1 MPALT
6 AHFFCMKKILVA
18 FSVLVSFTSFAQ
30 SPVAARLSSGYDIG
44 MAYSTGHYNPSI
56 SYYQLLTVSEQKLF
70 SFGWN
75 LRLGAFYGDNL
86 DYYTAPAR
94 LTRGKSGLGSIGLP
108 LMPANMD
115 TVRFDHVSMTSLSV
129 GVRAKVNLGRVELG
143 ASADLLGFTF
153 GKSRT
158 GQYQS
163 STGQF
168 AIQSASGADSLLVP
182 FQGANALQKSSP
194 GNFNARL
201 LGDNNRGTL
210 STQVYAHIRLT
221 QRVGIKLGYQWLIT
235 EMSVAKR
242 DVVADNN
249 RFRNRAG
256 MAYLALSLPIFQ

>member
-1 MPALT
+1 
-6 AHFFCMKKILVA
+6 MKKIPVA
-18 FSVLVSFTSFAQ
+18 FLLLVSFTSFAQ

-56 SYYQLLTVSEQKLF
+56 SYYQMLSVGEQKLF

-94 LTRGKSGLGSIGLP
+94 LTRGKAGLGSLGSP
-108 LMPANMD
+108 LIPANID
-115 TVRFDHVSMTSLSV
+115 TVHYDHVSMTSLSI
-129 GVRAKVNLGRVELG
+129 GVRVKVNLGRVDLG

-163 STGQF
+163 STGQY
-168 AIQSASGADSLLVP
+168 AIKSAAGADSLLIP
-182 FQGANALQKSSP
+182 FRGVNALQRSSP

-201 LGDNNRGTL
+201 LGDNNIGTL
-210 STQVYAHIRLT
+210 STQVYALIRVT
-221 QRVGIKLGYQWLIT
+221 QRVGVKLGYQWLIT
-235 EMSVAKR
+235 ETTVANR

-249 RFRNRAG
+249 RFRNTSG
-256 MAYLALSLPIFQ
+256 MAFLALSLPIFQ

>member
-1 MPALT
+1 
-6 AHFFCMKKILVA
+6 MKKILVA
-18 FSVLVSFTSFAQ
+18 FLLIASFTSFAQ

-44 MAYSTGHYNPSI
+44 MAYSTGHYNPSV
-56 SYYQLLTVSEQKLF
+56 SYYQLLTVGERKLF

-75 LRLGAFYGDNL
+75 VRLGAFYGDNL

-94 LTRGKSGLGSIGLP
+94 LTRGKSGVGSIGLP
-108 LMPANMD
+108 LIPANID
-115 TVRFDHVSMTSLSV
+115 TVRFDHVSMTSLSI
-129 GVRAKVNLGRVELG
+129 GVRAKISLGRVELG
-143 ASADLLGFTF
+143 ASTDLLGFTF

-168 AIQSASGADSLLVP
+168 AILSASGADSLLVP
-182 FQGANALQKSSP
+182 FQGANALQKASP
-194 GNFNARL
+194 GAINARL

-210 STQVYAHIRLT
+210 STQVYANIRLT
-221 QRVGIKLGYQWLIT
+221 PRVGVKLGYQWLIT
-235 EMSVAKR
+235 EMSVANR

-249 RFRNRAG
+249 RFRHTAG

>member
-1 MPALT
+1 
-6 AHFFCMKKILVA
+6 MKKLFVA
-18 FSVLVSFTSFAQ
+18 FLWLISFASVAQ
-30 SPVAARLSSGYDIG
+30 SPVAARLSSGYDVG

-56 SYYQLLTVSEQKLF
+56 SYYQLLNVGPQKLF

-75 LRLGAFYGDNL
+75 VRLGAFYGDNL

-108 LMPANMD
+108 LIPANID
-115 TVRFDHVSMTSLSV
+115 TVHYEHVSMTSLSV
-129 GVRAKVNLGRVELG
+129 GVRAKVNLGPVELG

-153 GKSRT
+153 GKSRV

-168 AIQSASGADSLLVP
+168 AIQSASGADSLLIP

-194 GNFNARL
+194 TVLNIRL

-210 STQVYAHIRLT
+210 STQVYARIRLT
-221 QRVGIKLGYQWLIT
+221 QRFGIKLGYQWLIT
-235 EMSVAKR
+235 EMSVGNR
-242 DVVADNN
+242 DVVADNK
-249 RFRNRAG
+249 RFRNRSG
-256 MAYLALSLPIFQ
+256 MAYVALSLPIFQ